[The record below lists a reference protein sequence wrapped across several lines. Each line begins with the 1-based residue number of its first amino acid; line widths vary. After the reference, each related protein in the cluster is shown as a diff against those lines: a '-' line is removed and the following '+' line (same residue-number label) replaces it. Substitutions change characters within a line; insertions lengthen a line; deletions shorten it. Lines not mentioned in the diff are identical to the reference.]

1 MSVMISMFR
10 IPELRKRIFYTLI
23 IMIVVRFGAQIP
35 VPGVQLNNLLSA
47 IGTEN
52 NSFIAFVNLLSGG
65 ALERA
70 SIFALGV
77 MPYITASI
85 VMQLLTVIIPSLE
98 KTAKEGPEGRRKIHQ
113 FSRIGTLLVAGVQG
127 VIYGN
132 YLVQFNNHS
141 ASMPFILLDSFQ
153 FVLIFTASVT
163 TGTYILMWL
172 GEQIT
177 EKGLGN
183 GISMIILSGIVA
195 RFPQA
200 FYSLL
205 NRPQDPIITLL
216 IALLFLGV
224 VVAVIFEEM
233 ALRRVPVQYTRT
245 GSVGGASYLPFKV
258 NPTNVI
264 PIIFASAVLV
274 FPVQIAQWFGTKAPW
289 LQDVSTALQPG
300 ELWYSIIYFILI
312 LFFAFFYIEIE
323 LNPHDIAENLRRQNA
338 FIPGIR
344 PGIETENYISNTLYR
359 LTLPGASFLGLIAL
373 LPTFVVNR
381 LKVPADIAY
390 LMGGTSLIIIVG
402 VSLNTLR
409 QIESFLNMNHREGF
423 LNPKKRNY
431 NNE

>member
-1 MSVMISMFR
+1 MSVVINMFR
-10 IPELRKRIFYTLI
+10 IPELRKRLFFTLM

-35 VPGVQLNNLLSA
+35 VPGVQLNNLLA
-47 IGTEN
+47 AVGTDN
-52 NSFIAFVNLLSGG
+52 NGFIAFVNLLSGG
-65 ALERA
+65 ALSRA

-77 MPYITASI
+77 MPYITSSI
-85 VMQLLTVIIPSLE
+85 VMQLLTVIIPAIE
-98 KTAKEGPEGRRKIHQ
+98 KMAKEGPEGRRKVHQ
-113 FSRIGTLLVAGVQG
+113 YSRIGTLFVAGVQG

-132 YLVQFNNHS
+132 YLVQFNAHS
-141 ASMPFILLDSFQ
+141 ATLPFILVDSLQ
-153 FVLIFTASVT
+153 FVILFTISVT
-163 TGTYILMWL
+163 TGTFVLMWL

-183 GISMIILSGIVA
+183 GVSMIILSGIVA

-216 IALLFLGV
+216 IGLLFLGV
-224 VVAVIFEEM
+224 IMAVIFEEM
-233 ALRRVPVQYTRT
+233 ALRRVPVQYTRS
-245 GSVGGASYLPFKV
+245 GAFGGASYLPFKV

-274 FPVQIAQWFGTKAPW
+274 FPVQLSQWFGTKAPW
-289 LQDVSTALQPG
+289 LHHVSAALQPG
-300 ELWYSIIYFILI
+300 EFWYSLVYFILI

-338 FIPGIR
+338 FIPGVR

-381 LKVPADIAY
+381 LKVPSDIAY
-390 LMGGTSLIIIVG
+390 LMGGTSLIILVG

-409 QIESFLNMNHREGF
+409 QIESFLNMNHKEGF
-423 LNPKKRNY
+423 LNPKKRSHY
-431 NNE
+431 NE

>member
-1 MSVMISMFR
+1 MSVLMNMFQ
-10 IPELRKRIFYTLI
+10 IPELRKRLFFTLS
-23 IMIVVRFGAQIP
+23 IMIVVRIGSQIP
-35 VPGVQLNNLLSA
+35 VPGVQLNNLLLA
-47 IGTEN
+47 IGNEN
-52 NSFIAFVNLLSGG
+52 NSFLAFVNLLSGG

-98 KTAKEGPEGRRKIHQ
+98 KIAKEGPEGRRKVHQ
-113 FSRIGTLLVAGVQG
+113 ISRIGTLAVAGVQG

-132 YLVQFNNHS
+132 YLAQFNS
-141 ASMPFILLDSFQ
+141 QTSLPFILLSTTQ
-153 FVLIFTASVT
+153 FVILFTLSVT

-177 EKGLGN
+177 ERGLGN

-200 FYSLL
+200 FYTLL

-216 IALLFLGV
+216 LGVMFLGIIM
-224 VVAVIFEEM
+224 AVIFEEL
-233 ALRRVPVQYTRT
+233 ALRKLPVQYSR
-245 GSVGGASYLPFKV
+245 GGAMAGPTYLPFKV

-274 FPVQIAQWFGTKAPW
+274 FPVQLAQWFGTKAPW
-289 LQDVSTALQPG
+289 LQTVSTALQPG
-300 ELWYSIIYFILI
+300 ELWYSIVYFILI

-323 LNPHDIAENLRRQNA
+323 LNPHDISENLRRQNA

-344 PGIETENYISNTLYR
+344 PGAETEAYISKTLYN
-359 LTLPGASFLGLIAL
+359 LTLPGAAFLGLIAL
-373 LPTFVVNR
+373 LPTFIVNR

-390 LMGGTSLIIIVG
+390 LLGGTSLIILVG

-409 QIESFLNMNHREGF
+409 QIESFLNMNQKEGF
-423 LNPKKRNY
+423 LTPKKRTY
-431 NNE
+431 

>member
-1 MSVMISMFR
+1 MSVLMNIFR
-10 IPELRKRIFYTLI
+10 IAELRKRIFFTLC
-23 IMIVVRFGAQIP
+23 IMVVVRVGAQIP
-35 VPGVQLNNLLSA
+35 VPGVQLNNLLAA

-52 NSFIAFVNLLSGG
+52 NNFIAFVNLLSGG

-85 VMQLLTVIIPSLE
+85 VMQLLTVIIPALE
-98 KTAKEGPEGRRKIHQ
+98 KIAKEGPEGRHKIHQ
-113 FSRIGTLLVAGVQG
+113 YSRIGTLAIAGIQG

-132 YLVQFNNHS
+132 YLVQFNNQTS
-141 ASMPFILLDSFQ
+141 LPFILIPSAQ
-153 FVLIFTASVT
+153 FVVLFALAVA

-177 EKGLGN
+177 ENGLGN

-200 FYSLL
+200 FYTFITKP
-205 NRPQDPIITLL
+205 NDPILTLL
-216 IALLFLGV
+216 LVIMFLGIIMAV
-224 VVAVIFEEM
+224 VFEEM
-233 ALRRVPVQYTRT
+233 GLRRIPVQYSR
-245 GSVGGASYLPFKV
+245 GGAMAGPSYLPFKV

-274 FPVQIAQWFGTKAPW
+274 FPVQLAQWFGPKAPW
-289 LQDVSTALQPG
+289 LAEVSNALQPG
-300 ELWYSIIYFILI
+300 ELWYSIVYFTLI

-323 LNPHDIAENLRRQNA
+323 LNPHDISENLRRQNA

-344 PGIETENYISNTLYR
+344 PGSETEAYISKTLYN
-359 LTLPGASFLGLIAL
+359 LALPGAGFMGLIAL
-373 LPTFVVNR
+373 LPTFIVSR
-381 LKVPADIAY
+381 LNVPADIAY
-390 LMGGTSLIIIVG
+390 LMGGTSLIILVG

-409 QIESFLNMNHREGF
+409 QIEAFLNMNHKEGF
-423 LNPKKRNY
+423 LTPKKRTY
-431 NNE
+431 

>member
-1 MSVMISMFR
+1 MFQ
-10 IPELRKRIFYTLI
+10 IPELRKRLFFTLG
-23 IMIVVRFGAQIP
+23 IMVIVRIGTQIP

-52 NSFIAFVNLLSGG
+52 NNFIAFVNLLSGG

-77 MPYITASI
+77 MPYITSSI

-98 KTAKEGPEGRRKIHQ
+98 KIAKEGPEGRRKVHQ
-113 FSRIGTLLVAGVQG
+113 IARVGTLAVAGIQG

-132 YLVQFNNHS
+132 YLVQFNNQTS
-141 ASMPFILLDSFQ
+141 LPFILIDPNY
-153 FVLIFTASVT
+153 FVLLFTVSVT
-163 TGTYILMWL
+163 TGTYLLMWF

-177 EKGLGN
+177 ENGLGN

-200 FYSLL
+200 FYTLL
-205 NRPQDPIITLL
+205 NRPQDPIMTLL
-216 IALLFLGV
+216 LCVMFLGV
-224 VVAVIFEEM
+224 IMAVIFEEM
-233 ALRRVPVQYTRT
+233 ALRRIPVQYTR
-245 GSVGGASYLPFKV
+245 GGAMAGPSYLPFKV

-274 FPVQIAQWFGTKAPW
+274 FPVQLSQWFGTKAPW
-289 LQDVSTALQPG
+289 LNQLSVALQPG
-300 ELWYSIIYFILI
+300 ELWYSIVYFILI

-323 LNPHDIAENLRRQNA
+323 LNPHDISENLRRQNA

-344 PGIETENYISNTLYR
+344 PGLETEAYISKTLYN

-373 LPTFVVNR
+373 LPTFIVNR
-381 LKVPADIAY
+381 LRVPSDIAY
-390 LMGGTSLIIIVG
+390 LMGGTSLIILVG

-409 QIESFLNMNHREGF
+409 QIEAFLNMNHKDGF
-423 LNPKKRNY
+423 LSPKKRSY
-431 NNE
+431 